1 MAMLITSIEYIKNQS
16 TPEGFLLFCKEN
28 GVNPE
33 SYTEPEHGVCV
44 DKMDM
49 YRYGAT
55 AAAQNLTSSVR
66 SMLSA

>member
-1 MAMLITSIEYIKNQS
+1 MAMLITSIKDIKDKS
-16 TPEGFLLFCKEN
+16 TPDGFLLFCQEE

-44 DKMDM
+44 GKMDM

-55 AAAQNLTSSVR
+55 AAAQDLASSVK